1 MPEGRRVGLAGFGG
15 AGANPSLEIP
25 MRCHL
30 AFRMR
35 RHDPPAIPSAAVDQ
49 DERPETRSPF
59 APCDETG
66 PEPVNGGEAR
76 AAPPPILS
84 DPAVPG
90 QAPPRPVHPPSD
102 RTYTSDA
109 AVAGRC

>member
-1 MPEGRRVGLAGFGG
+1 MPEGRRVGLARLGG
-15 AGANPSLEIP
+15 AGANPPLEIP

-35 RHDPPAIPSAAVDQ
+35 RLDPPAIPSAAVDQ

-59 APCDETG
+59 APYDETG
-66 PEPVNGGEAR
+66 PEPVIGGEAR
-76 AAPPPILS
+76 AAPAPILS
-84 DPAVPG
+84 DAVAPG
-90 QAPPRPVHPPSD
+90 QAPPRQVHRPND
-102 RTYTSDA
+102 RTYTSDS